1 MGVRTAGLLLE
12 SSMNANVHR
21 MCFWLVA
28 HTIYEPSLMSTIRN
42 EIGPAIK
49 GGKLDIN
56 PLVEDQNC
64 PMLNAAFN
72 ETLRYTS
79 AAASGRV
86 VLSPTNI
93 GGKTLYPGAKVYMPY
108 RQSHFSDE
116 VFGSNIL
123 EFDPQRFV
131 SNKGMA
137 KNPAYRPFGGGSQHC
152 SGRFLARREVI
163 GFLAF
168 ILHQF
173 DISLSNMRRDGTPE
187 SGAPQ
192 FPRTDISKQNIGV
205 ISPVRGDDIIL
216 SIKPRKKDSL

>member
-1 MGVRTAGLLLE
+1 
-12 SSMNANVHR
+12 MNANVYR
-21 MCFWLVA
+21 MCFWLVG
-28 HTIYEPSLMSTIRN
+28 HTIYEPSLVSTIRN

-49 GGKLDIN
+49 AGKLDIN
-56 PLVEDQNC
+56 YLVEDQNC

-72 ETLRYTS
+72 ETLRYTNAS
-79 AAASGRV
+79 ASGRV

-116 VFGSNIL
+116 VFGSNMF

-131 SNKGMA
+131 SNKELA
-137 KNPAYRPFGGGSQHC
+137 KSPAYRPFGGGTQYC
-152 SGRFLARREVI
+152 SGRFLARREVV

-168 ILHQF
+168 ILDQF
-173 DISLSNMRRDGTPE
+173 DIGLRNTSGDDAPE
-187 SGAPQ
+187 SGMQ
-192 FPRTDISKQNIGV
+192 HFPRMDINKQNIGV
-205 ISPVRGDDIIL
+205 ISPVPGDDIIL

>member
-1 MGVRTAGLLLE
+1 
-12 SSMNANVHR
+12 MNANVYR

-42 EIGPAIK
+42 EIGPVIR

-56 PLVEDQNC
+56 YLVEDQNC

-93 GGKTLYPGAKVYMPY
+93 GGKKLYPGAKVYMPY

-116 VFGSNIL
+116 VFGSRIL
-123 EFDPQRFV
+123 DFDPQRFV
-131 SNKGMA
+131 SNKELA
-137 KNPAYRPFGGGSQHC
+137 KNPAYRPFGGGSQYC

-168 ILHQF
+168 ILDQF
-173 DISLSNMRRDGTPE
+173 DISLGNIRRDDTPA
-187 SGAPQ
+187 SGAQ
-192 FPRTDISKQNIGV
+192 RFPRMDISKQNIGV
-205 ISPVRGDDIIL
+205 ISPVPGDDIIV
-216 SIKPRKKDSL
+216 SIKPKKKDSL